1 MSKGIKK
8 VLVIAVVVVALIAV
22 TTTVAF
28 AWWDFTKS
36 SINIETSNTASNVIL
51 SVSKGTA
58 STTDKLVPTDA
69 FTDATHKTSICI
81 GSFTPTITST
91 NSANNQAAIAKT
103 KLTYSIKALTIDGA
117 DKAKNFVVTV
127 NTTSANT
134 TGGIAASSGALTSG
148 TQYFIHIAFDGEVT
162 TADVTGFDTKAI
174 SLTITLTAT
183 SKAGA

>member
-1 MSKGIKK
+1 MSKGIKR

-28 AWWDFTKS
+28 AWWDSSKS
-36 SINIETSNTASNVIL
+36 SINIETSNTASNVVL
-51 SVSKGTA
+51 SVAKGTA
-58 STTDKLVPTDA
+58 STTDRLVPNGA

-103 KLTYSIKALTIDGA
+103 KLTYSIKSLTIGGT
-117 DKAKNFVVTV
+117 DKAKNFDVTI
-127 NTTSANT
+127 NTTSANAT
-134 TGGIAASSGALTSG
+134 DGIIVASNGELTSG
-148 TQYFIHIAFDGEVT
+148 TQYYIHIAFHGEV
-162 TADVTGFDTKAI
+162 AQPDVAGFDTRAI

-183 SKAGA
+183 SK

>member
-51 SVSKGTA
+51 SVTTGTA
-58 STTDKLVPTDA
+58 STTDKLVPNGA

-91 NSANNQAAIAKT
+91 NSANNQDAINKT
-103 KLTYSIKALTIDGA
+103 KLTYSIKEFLVNNSAQTTD
-117 DKAKNFVVTV
+117 FVITV
-127 NTTSANT
+127 NTTANNT
-134 TGGIAASSGALTSG
+134 NSGIPVSSGVLTSG
-148 TQYFIHIAFDGEVT
+148 TQYYIHIAFANAVSVS
-162 TADVTGFDTKAI
+162 TAKNFDAKEI
-174 SLTITLTAT
+174 KLTITVNAA
-183 SKAGA
+183 SKS